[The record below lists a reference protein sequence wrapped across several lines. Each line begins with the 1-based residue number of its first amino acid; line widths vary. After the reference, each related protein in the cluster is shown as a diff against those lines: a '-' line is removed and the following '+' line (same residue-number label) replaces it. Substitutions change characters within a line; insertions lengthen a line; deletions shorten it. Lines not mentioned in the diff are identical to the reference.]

1 MPECVALAQWLS
13 SPTCS
18 LEELDIGLNNLT
30 SEHTGLIITNLCHNC
45 TLNELSI
52 SASEIPSQ
60 LLISLFCLPL
70 VKLCLWNCHIGPEG
84 ACKITGALY
93 SDTVLE
99 ELHLP
104 DNPIGDRGA
113 TALADILLHNKTL
126 KTIYLQ
132 GTSLTAQGTQA
143 LLQSLQYN
151 TSLRKLGLSKIESQQ
166 RKMKSIKYM

>member
-18 LEELDIGLNNLT
+18 LEKLDIGLNNLT
-30 SEHTGLIITNLCHNC
+30 SEHTGLIFAMQNC

-52 SASEIPSQ
+52 SVSEITNH

-84 ACKITGALY
+84 TCKITGALY

-99 ELHLP
+99 ELHLS
-104 DNPIGDRGA
+104 DNPIGDRGT